1 MKLKNKLQKLEKKCS
16 KIKQWNKKNLIKN
29 QTPEELMLKSLVSV
43 YILTEMSILKNY
55 LKQKKKSITF
65 PKMLV
70 LYLHS

>member
-16 KIKQWNKKNLIKN
+16 KIKQWNKKNLIKI

-55 LKQKKKSITF
+55 LKQKKN
-65 PKMLV
+65 
-70 LYLHS
+70 

>member
-16 KIKQWNKKNLIKN
+16 KIKQWNKKNLIKI